1 MKPSTPLSDVYFSN
15 ATEAKNKSRRPILFH
30 RSESLGR
37 LIVQR
42 AKNEVTCEF
51 GGVNYFFKRKE
62 LEGLLK
68 KMAPTEAS
76 E

>member
-1 MKPSTPLSDVYFSN
+1 MKTSTLLSDVYFPN
-15 ATEAKNKSRRPILFH
+15 ATEAKNKSRRPLLFH
-30 RSESLGR
+30 RSGSLGR

-42 AKNEVTCEF
+42 AKAEVTCEF
-51 GGVNYFFKRKE
+51 REVNDRFKRKE

-68 KMAPTEAS
+68 ERAPTELS